1 VSTTLNPTEVHEALR
16 DSYLRYLETSFHL
29 KDQSLLEQFRN
40 LLRDKTQPPLVRRP
54 ILEISPGFKTS
65 SSVGQLIEEGIL
77 SDAFRSFEKDILNR
91 PLYTHQEKALRKAI
105 TSKRNLVVAT
115 GTGSGK
121 TETFLYP
128 IINHLMGEAKNGP
141 LKNPGVRALLCIP

>member
-1 VSTTLNPTEVHEALR
+1 MSTTLNPTEVHEALR